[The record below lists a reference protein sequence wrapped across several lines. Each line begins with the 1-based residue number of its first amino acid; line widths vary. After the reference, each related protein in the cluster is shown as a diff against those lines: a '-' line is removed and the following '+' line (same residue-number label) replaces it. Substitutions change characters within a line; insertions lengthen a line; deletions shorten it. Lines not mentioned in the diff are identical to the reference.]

1 MLPQRFLI
9 VNLASGAVSDG
20 SRLWRCFNLH
30 FLYHI
35 KRYST
40 SAIQKVVL
48 ERTMKWKNAYICDV
62 KRFNNRE
69 TDILKVFFAVL
80 IWKSDSFYEERAT
93 NSTHFLYSYVTMH
106 FRAYPILSKCGVSHR
121 LFSSRFCQNHQID
134 RRTVFLHTFFIVITE
149 QTHTNLIIYC
159 YEKTN
164 PLYCSSGND
173 VAKL

>member
-1 MLPQRFLI
+1 MS
-9 VNLASGAVSDG
+9 SG
-20 SRLWRCFNLH
+20 
-30 FLYHI
+30 I
-35 KRYST
+35 KNH
-40 SAIQKVVL
+40 K
-48 ERTMKWKNAYICDV
+48 
-62 KRFNNRE
+62 

-149 QTHTNLIIYC
+149 QTIISNTYS
-159 YEKTN
+159 YEETN
-164 PLYCSSGND
+164 PNHRSRGNN